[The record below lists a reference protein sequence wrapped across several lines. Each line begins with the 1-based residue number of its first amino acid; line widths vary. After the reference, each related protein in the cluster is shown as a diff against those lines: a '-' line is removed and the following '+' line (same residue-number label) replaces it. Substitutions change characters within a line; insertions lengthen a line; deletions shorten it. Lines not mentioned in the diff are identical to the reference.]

1 MLKTM
6 RKNVKSLK
14 PVLWIIVATFIV
26 AIFAIWGAGGGALG
40 KGGGSNTLVSLG
52 GGDRISSDEY
62 FQALRSRLESI
73 EKQFGGELNANL
85 IQQLGVPQ
93 QTLEQLVSEKL
104 LMKIAAEM
112 GLRASDAEVREKIKS
127 YPAFQQNGQ
136 FVGFEDYRRVL
147 EYNRVPLADFERSI
161 RQDVIMSKV
170 VRVLSAGIFVS
181 DDEVWQGYRKQN
193 DTAKIEYLVAETA
206 KSEVAAQ
213 PTEAELRAHFDKDP
227 AAYKIPEKRAGDYV
241 ALKTEDFKKDVAV
254 KDAEIAKYY
263 KDNPAQFQE
272 PEKVQVSR
280 IWLPYTAADKE
291 AVLAKARETQ
301 KRAAGGGDFAA
312 LAREISKDDKAAAG
326 GDWGLYDWRSL
337 GAAETEAVAKLDK
350 DGVSDVVE
358 TETGAAVFKVTDK
371 AAAVTKPL
379 SEVSAT
385 IKGILEDQKAR
396 ALVAERI
403 QRLEKLA
410 LKEKSL
416 DFAAQKEGF
425 KPASTGAL
433 KRGDPLGD
441 FDGSGA
447 VSEALFGLKE
457 KEISAPVFTY
467 TGEALAELKTIEPE
481 RPATF
486 DEVRDEVAKAL
497 LEVRKKE
504 LTQARLREAVAKI
517 KDDWNAEAGK
527 LQLEYKLVEA
537 HKREQY
543 LSLVGQRPDV
553 DALLFSLPFKQV
565 SAPAAVDEGYAVFR
579 VLERKEATR
588 EEFDKVKTTERETLV
603 EAKRNKFLQSYMAR
617 AREEK
622 KVKVNYDT
630 FLSVTNDIL
639 SRYQRTP

>member
-14 PVLWIIVATFIV
+14 PIMWIVVATFIV
-26 AIFAIWGAGGGALG
+26 AIFAIWGGAGRLG
-40 KGGGSNTLVSLG
+40 EETRADTLVNLG
-52 GGDRISSDEY
+52 GGDRISSDEF
-62 FQALRSRLESI
+62 FQTLRTRLESI
-73 EKQFGGELNANL
+73 EKQFGDLNANL

-93 QTLEQLVSEKL
+93 QTLEQLVSQKL

-112 GLRASDAEVREKIKS
+112 GLRASDAEVRDKIKS

-136 FVGFEDYRRVL
+136 FVGFENYKRALD
-147 EYNRVPLADFERSI
+147 YNRIPLPDFERNL

-170 VRVLSAGIFVS
+170 VRALTAGIFVT
-181 DDEVWQGYRKQN
+181 DDEVWQGYRKSN

-206 KSEVAAQ
+206 KSEAAGE
-213 PTEAELRAHFDKDP
+213 PAETELRAHFDKDP
-227 AAYKIPEKRAGDYV
+227 AAYKIPEKRTGDYV
-241 ALKTEDFKKDVAV
+241 VLKTEDFKKDVAV

-263 KDNPAQFQE
+263 KDSPAQFQE

-280 IWLPYTAADKE
+280 IWLPYTPADKD
-291 AVLAKARETQ
+291 AVLAKAREAQ
-301 KRAAGGGDFAA
+301 KRVAGGGDFSA
-312 LAREISKDDKAAAG
+312 LAREYSKDDKAATG
-326 GDWGLYDWRSL
+326 GDWGLYDWKSL
-337 GAAETEAVAKLDK
+337 SAAETEAVGKLDK

-358 TETGAAVFKVTDK
+358 AETGAAVFKVTEK

-379 SEVSAT
+379 AEVSAT

-410 LKEKSL
+410 RKERSL
-416 DFAAQKEGF
+416 DFAAQKEGL

-457 KEISAPVFTY
+457 KDISAPVFTY
-467 TGEALAELKTIEPE
+467 TGEALTELRAIEPE
-481 RPATF
+481 RPAKF
-486 DEVRDEVAKAL
+486 EEVRDEVAKAL
-497 LEVRKKE
+497 LEVRKKD
-504 LTQARLREAVAKI
+504 LAQARLREAVAKI
-517 KDDWNAEAGK
+517 KDDWNAEASK
-527 LQLEYKLVEA
+527 LKLEYKLVEA
-537 HKREQY
+537 HKHEQY
-543 LSLVGQRPDV
+543 LSLIGEKPDI
-553 DALLFSLPFKQV
+553 DALLFSQPVKQV
-565 SAPAAVDEGYAVFR
+565 SAPVAVDEGYAVFR

-603 EAKRNKFLQSYMAR
+603 EEARNKFLQSYLAR

-622 KVKVNYDT
+622 KVKVNYDA
-630 FLSVTNDIL
+630 FLRLTNDIL
-639 SRYQRTP
+639 SRYQNN

>member
-14 PVLWIIVATFIV
+14 PIMWIVVATFIV
-26 AIFAIWGAGGGALG
+26 AIFAIWGGAGRLG
-40 KGGGSNTLVSLG
+40 EETRADTLVNLG
-52 GGDRISSDEY
+52 GGDRISSDEF
-62 FQALRSRLESI
+62 FQTLRTRLESI
-73 EKQFGGELNANL
+73 EKQFGDLNANL

-93 QTLEQLVSEKL
+93 QTLEQLVSQKL

-112 GLRASDAEVREKIKS
+112 GLRASDAEVRDKIKS

-136 FVGFEDYRRVL
+136 FVGFENYKRALD
-147 EYNRVPLADFERSI
+147 YNRIPLPDFERNL

-170 VRVLSAGIFVS
+170 VRALTAGIFVT
-181 DDEVWQGYRKQN
+181 DDEVWQGYRKSN

-206 KSEVAAQ
+206 KSEAAGE
-213 PTEAELRAHFDKDP
+213 PAETELRAHFDKDP
-227 AAYKIPEKRAGDYV
+227 AAYKIPEKRTGDYV
-241 ALKTEDFKKDVAV
+241 VLKTEDFKKEVAV

-280 IWLPYTAADKE
+280 IWLPYTAADRD
-291 AVLAKARETQ
+291 AVLAKAREAQ
-301 KRAAGGGDFAA
+301 KRVAGGGDFSA
-312 LAREISKDDKAAAG
+312 LAREYSKDDKAATG
-326 GDWGLYDWRSL
+326 GDWGLYDWKSL
-337 GAAETEAVAKLDK
+337 SAAETEAVGKLDK

-358 TETGAAVFKVTDK
+358 AETGAAVFKVTEK

-379 SEVSAT
+379 AEVSAT

-410 LKEKSL
+410 RKERSL
-416 DFAAQKEGF
+416 DFAAQKEGL

-457 KEISAPVFTY
+457 KDISAPVFTY
-467 TGEALAELKTIEPE
+467 TGEALTELRAIEPE
-481 RPATF
+481 RPAKF
-486 DEVRDEVAKAL
+486 EEVRDEVAKAL
-497 LEVRKKE
+497 LEVRKKD
-504 LTQARLREAVAKI
+504 LAQARLREAVAKI
-517 KDDWNAEAGK
+517 KDDWNAEASK
-527 LQLEYKLVEA
+527 LKLEYKLVEA
-537 HKREQY
+537 HKHEQY
-543 LSLVGQRPDV
+543 LSLIGEKPDI
-553 DALLFSLPFKQV
+553 DALLFSQPVKQV
-565 SAPAAVDEGYAVFR
+565 SAPVAVDEGYAVFR

-603 EAKRNKFLQSYMAR
+603 EEARNKFLQSYLAR

-622 KVKVNYDT
+622 KVKVNYDA
-630 FLSVTNDIL
+630 FLRLTNDIL
-639 SRYQRTP
+639 SRYQNN